1 MSSAAPDPLGGTPS
15 AEFIPPACTCL
26 PRPQAR
32 GAPLKHTRTGRH
44 PTLGD
49 PGAGRWAGSSPPSTW
64 GRRGRWAAKAREAR
78 LARRRFGN
86 KIEMVRAWRNGCWIE
101 ASSSKRY
108 ARTGF
113 LLEVLRRPQ
122 CSFMAMSR
130 CNAIARTQASRH
142 HQFAMSTV
150 TYSLRSQLHGCRGHA
165 ITPPNTRI

>member
-15 AEFIPPACTCL
+15 AEFIPPACTW
-26 PRPQAR
+26 
-32 GAPLKHTRTGRH
+32 
-44 PTLGD
+44 
-49 PGAGRWAGSSPPSTW
+49 GAGTGGQAA
-64 GRRGRWAAKAREAR
+64 RGRWAAKAREAR

-86 KIEMVRAWRNGCWIE
+86 KIEMVLAWRNGCWIE

-113 LLEVLRRPQ
+113 LLEVLHRPQ

-150 TYSLRSQLHGCRGHA
+150 TYSFALTAPRLSWACYHAAQHPHLACSAWLRARASA
-165 ITPPNTRI
+165 